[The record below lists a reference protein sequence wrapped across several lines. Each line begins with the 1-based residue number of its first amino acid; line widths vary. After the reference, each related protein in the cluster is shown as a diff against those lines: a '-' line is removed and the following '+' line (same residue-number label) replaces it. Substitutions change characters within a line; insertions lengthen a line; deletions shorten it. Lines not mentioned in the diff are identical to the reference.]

1 MGDINSEDAPE
12 ATENTNVSKS
22 RIREKNRQAQRRF
35 RERQRTLVNELR
47 VQVDLLCRTLKEKQT
62 SINRL
67 EHENRLM
74 KTLLMKYTMPGGQDG
89 DPMNSAPGNTADG
102 QPSGSQVPE
111 QAGAGPS

>member
-1 MGDINSEDAPE
+1 MNQLSEDAPE

-47 VQVDLLCRTLKEKQT
+47 VQVDLLCRTLKEKQ
-62 SINRL
+62 SNINRL

-74 KTLLMKYTMPGGQDG
+74 KTLLLKYTMPGGEGADGGQDG
-89 DPMNSAPGNTADG
+89 GAIGVGNPMMGAVEG
-102 QPSGSQVPE
+102 
-111 QAGAGPS
+111 GAGPS